1 MDACGSLSAMSGNT
15 SGPTSTYQPLIF
27 EIIMHSRSLVKY
39 IILFGTFL
47 IGSFSG
53 VFSKYASFYQF
64 LSLKY
69 LLFLSAS
76 ILILFVYAILW
87 QQIIKRMP
95 VSDAYMLRGMTCFIG
110 LTLAYLIFN
119 EPITTFNCIGTTI
132 TIAGIILYAKS

>member
-1 MDACGSLSAMSGNT
+1 M
-15 SGPTSTYQPLIF
+15 Q
-27 EIIMHSRSLVKY
+27 SRSLLKY

-53 VFSKYASFYQF
+53 VFSKYASFFPF

-76 ILILFVYAILW
+76 ILVLFVYAILW

-95 VSDAYMLRGMTCFIG
+95 VSDAYMLRGITCFIG
-110 LTLAYLIFN
+110 LALAYLIFN
-119 EPITTFNCIGTTI
+119 EPITTFNCIGTAI